1 MTNAALRVIEGWDDV
16 PLPEATDDDPVPDLS
31 PLVDPD
37 RLEDLRRLGLRTAP
51 PVAPLERLCRLAAGV
66 LEADAASVT
75 IVEDVQT
82 TVAEHALRLPDDK
95 VTVPL
100 DESFCARAMVTG
112 ETLAIPEAQRHPW
125 VRHTE
130 TARSGGVIGYLGIPL
145 VLSSGHAL
153 GALCVFS
160 DEPRSWTTH
169 DERLLADL
177 AATTATEL
185 ELRVAA
191 VDLASSLA
199 ETHAARERL
208 AHAATH
214 DALTGLANRVLLA
227 REVADALADHG
238 DVALLYCD
246 LDGFKDVNDTH
257 GHAVGDALLVE
268 VAGRLREAA
277 GPEAVLARLGGDEFA
292 VMLRDSSP
300 ALASRTAE
308 RIRASLCAPFATAG
322 RSLEIGA
329 SLGVATSATLGRD
342 PVDVDALL
350 MAADSAM
357 FQAKRDGRRRVVR
370 FDEALRVAEERRRG
384 VHDGLRRAIAAGR
397 VDVVLQPDLDL
408 RTGRVRGVEALA
420 RLQGD
425 DIRSVGPEEFFPAAA
440 ELGLLGEL
448 DGLVLDRVAAVRR
461 AWAEASSPATPTLW
475 VNASADQLAD
485 GLLPERLVAL
495 AGEAGTPLGVEVTE
509 EVLADADAVEVLDA
523 LRGAGV
529 SVAVD
534 DFGTG
539 YSSFAA
545 LHRLPFDLLKIDRS
559 FVAGVDED
567 ARLRTLVASVLA
579 LAGALGVEA
588 VAEGVE
594 TEEELAVL
602 RDLGCP
608 RAAGYLLGRPL
619 PDGPVLRSMVAS
631 GAAHPLLVPSR

>member
-1 MTNAALRVIEGWDDV
+1 MTNASLRVVEGWDDV

-31 PLVDPD
+31 PLLDPE
-37 RLEDLRRLGLRTAP
+37 RLADLRRLGLRTAP

-82 TVAEHALRLPDDK
+82 TVAMHDLCLPGDG

-112 ETLAIPEAQRHPW
+112 ETLSIPEAQRHPW
-125 VRHTE
+125 VRHTAA
-130 TARSGGVIGYLGIPL
+130 ARSLRVVGYLSIPL

-160 DEPRSWTTH
+160 DAPRSWTTH

-191 VDLASSLA
+191 VDLAASLA
-199 ETHAARERL
+199 ETHAAHERL

-214 DALTGLANRVLLA
+214 DALTGLANRVRLA
-227 REVADALADHG
+227 DEVADALADDG
-238 DVALLYCD
+238 DLAVLYID

-257 GHAVGDALLVE
+257 GHATGDALLVE

-277 GPEAVLARLGGDEFA
+277 GHDAALARLGGDEFA
-292 VMLRDSSP
+292 AMLPGTSP
-300 ALASRTAE
+300 AQATRTAE
-308 RIRASLCAPFATAG
+308 RIRAALCEPFEAGG

-329 SLGVATSATLGRD
+329 SLGVATSATLGPG

-350 MAADSAM
+350 VAADSAM

-370 FDEALRVAEERRRG
+370 FDETLRAAEERRRG
-384 VHDGLRRAIAAGR
+384 VHESLRRAIAAGR
-397 VDVVLQPDLDL
+397 VDVVLQPDFDL

-420 RLQGD
+420 RLRGAD
-425 DIRSVGPEEFFPAAA
+425 VGSIGPGEFFPAAA

-448 DGLVLDRVAAVRR
+448 GGLVLDRLAAVRR
-461 AWAEASSPATPTLW
+461 AWAGVPWLATPTLW
-475 VNASADQLAD
+475 VNASAHELTDRM
-485 GLLPERLVAL
+485 LPERLVAL
-495 AGEAGTPLGVEVTE
+495 ADEPGAPLGVEVTE
-509 EVLADADAVEVLDA
+509 EVLADADAVDVLHT

-559 FVAGVDED
+559 FVRALDED
-567 ARLRTLVASVLA
+567 ATLRTLVASVLG
-579 LAGALGVEA
+579 LADALGVDA

-594 TEEELAVL
+594 TDGELAAL

-608 RAAGYLLGRPL
+608 RAAGYLLSRPL
-619 PDGPVLRSMVAS
+619 PDGTALRSLLAR
-631 GAAHPLLVPSR
+631 GTDHPALTAIG